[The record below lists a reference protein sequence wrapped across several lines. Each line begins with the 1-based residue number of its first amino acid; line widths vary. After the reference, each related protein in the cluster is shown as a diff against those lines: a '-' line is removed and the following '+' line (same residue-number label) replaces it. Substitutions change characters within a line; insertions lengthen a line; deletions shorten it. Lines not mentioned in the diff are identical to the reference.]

1 MSFSVIFPFL
11 DMQLFKDIVHDV
23 YQNLGRCGAPRRM
36 LAYGILASLLSEFCT
51 TPLASV
57 NPESYQTSM
66 LQCKKHVEVAM
77 SQLDIFLPPSYE
89 NIVALVLGA
98 TSAIEVGKPSLAWV
112 MSSSAAGLCQHLGYH
127 RHQTM
132 KDDTEEE
139 RGSKI
144 HLFWLIYMM
153 DKILALRLGRASA
166 IQDWDISLPF
176 VIGTGTMQPGT
187 DGKQMLSYWIKVA
200 RVQGQ
205 TYEKL
210 FSPAAFLNSTDERTR
225 TAVELVNAMNQ
236 AWYERGEA
244 SVMEFAGVRHKNGLS
259 APSPTIINSSPNDTE
274 IPSRR
279 KHKSFAQQIFIT
291 TADADEYMK
300 SRSLEASYFAR

>member
-1 MSFSVIFPFL
+1 
-11 DMQLFKDIVHDV
+11 
-23 YQNLGRCGAPRRM
+23 M
-36 LAYGILASLLSEFCT
+36 LAYGLLSSLLSEFCT
-51 TPLASV
+51 TPLASA

-98 TSAIEVGKPSLAWV
+98 TLAIEIGKPSLAWV

-176 VIGTGTMQPGT
+176 VISTGTGAMQQGA

-200 RVQGQ
+200 RIQGQ
-205 TYEKL
+205 AYEKL
-210 FSPAAFLNSTDERTR
+210 FSPAAFLNSTEERTR

-236 AWYERGEA
+236 AWYERGDA
-244 SVMEFAGVRHKNGLS
+244 SVMEFAGVRHRNGLS
-259 APSPTIINSSPNDTE
+259 APNPAIINSSPNETE

-279 KHKSFAQQIFIT
+279 KYKSFAQQIFST
-291 TADADEYMK
+291 TPDADEYMQSK
-300 SRSLEASYFAR
+300 SLEASSFAH